1 LQQANRIKDEFLA
14 VLSHEL
20 RSPLNPIL
28 GWSKL
33 LQTRKLDEAKT
44 AQALAT
50 IETVRLAVEAK
61 SIELTVNLDF
71 NVEVSGDATRLQ
83 QVMWNPLSNAVKFM
97 PTGGRVT
104 VELTQVRNQAQI
116 RVSDTGKGIQP
127 DFLPLV
133 FDYFRQEDDG
143 KTTRKF
149 GGLGLGL
156 AIVRHLVELHG
167 STVEV
172 ESRGENQGATFTVQL
187 PLIRSEPTVDQNHQS
202 SELPPNLN
210 NVQVLVV
217 DDDTDTRDFVVFV
230 LEQAGAAV
238 ISATSTNEAVV
249 ALTNSQPDVLVSD
262 IEMPEMDGY
271 MLMQHIRSQQRDIP
285 AIALTAY
292 ASDCNQQQALRARF
306 QQHIT
311 KPVEL
316 ETLVKAIATLIK
328 YNESSI

>member
-14 VLSHEL
+14 VLSHEW

-262 IEMPEMDGY
+262 IGMPEINGY

-292 ASDCNQQQALRARF
+292 ASDCNQQQALRAGF

>member
-1 LQQANRIKDEFLA
+1 MQQANRIKDEFLA

-262 IEMPEMDGY
+262 IGMPEMDGY